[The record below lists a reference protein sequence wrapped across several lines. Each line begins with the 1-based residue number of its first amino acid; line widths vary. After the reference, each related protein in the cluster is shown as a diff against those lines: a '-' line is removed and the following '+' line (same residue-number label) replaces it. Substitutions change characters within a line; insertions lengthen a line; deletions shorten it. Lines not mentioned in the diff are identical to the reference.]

1 MPRLSEKTLD
11 NIIFATLDSL
21 DSDLSTWTEDALQK
35 KQEHFEKS
43 LSEIENRLKKDKKN
57 PEKDPS
63 YLIVRDWIEI
73 EKRSLWAKRNV
84 KRLRRY
90 FDEKPD
96 EISAEDWQK
105 EKIKAAAEI
114 LEFAET
120 TRPYSLDKSGY
131 NEAINAVNYSYIS
144 TPDRKSRGFKM
155 HAATGYDNIA
165 LLGDAV
171 SQYPFPE
178 IKADPGKH
186 KEINRE
192 RADITKSMLIMD
204 SIWMKIPVT
213 ELSSIDYK
221 KYKDEWKDKGWEQKL
236 KIDFDLAK
244 QEIFTKP
251 GFTKEAISRISKYS
265 SVLERYGNETGFLEE
280 YWSNLKIEDKVKF
293 DPDRA
298 VTEDEYRRLKFEK
311 KQEIDKAVADKY
323 FKVLSPLEKY
333 RESRNDARDY
343 FLANGLE
350 SEAGT
355 LLKNEDPAFYEE
367 LWRNL
372 DLEKRNKL
380 DKARFD
386 SEYKDLSFDKKLQFD
401 KDRAMKYINSLS
413 PEQMYKESGST
424 SIEIFRSWPL
434 TLKEANTIQD
444 FYPEFMDKYWDKL
457 DLKERQQFDKSRFDK
472 EYPSLPW
479 DTKVKF
485 DKALSEEYW
494 NKLSPVEKY
503 WENKDKAFDDFKNN
517 PIPWAAVG
525 DIKKSIEKKEA
536 SLKAAAQFESE
547 YWNLLSDQQK
557 VDNYLEQLNIHA
569 RYYEETNKND
579 SEVWQNI
586 LSVGNKVYADY
597 RWNKAEAT
605 WKMAWDADRAVKEF
619 VEKGITLKELE
630 EQGFTAFDRERYL
643 GRLTPD
649 NKLQFAPEVFEKE
662 WQEKTWEEKL
672 SYHRDETL
680 KRFNDAKTLADKI
693 KIDKQHTFDDL
704 KEKNTALSEITDENI
719 RDEYFFSLSTA
730 EKKELYEGH
739 YNEIWNNGTYEEKKR
754 LDSKR
759 TNEEIF
765 EPASYDEKLRLSRND
780 TLDWLSRQPEDK
792 RNFEHPEDALE
803 LKERE
808 IERKGREALQ
818 DKGELSKETVEA
830 EKKAKEY
837 VKKITTESGTI
848 KLKKETDL
856 FTLSAN
862 LILADKATIDDL
874 YNIGRIAHR
883 AAFSSEDRSK
893 AVSSEGIRNFVHDSF
908 ASEKRVLDTT
918 DIESIPRSLDDNT
931 KKTFKYKL
939 NEEGYVVLPK
949 SVKED
954 LARMIRGLN
963 TEELRLATKFDK
975 GKDIVKDHNNG
986 LIQGKKLFQENPS
999 LRNIDL
1005 DKIAKDK
1012 SDAKIAIEKANHDAL
1027 VNMKDGVDSLK
1038 EQFGSLRSHGP
1049 AFLDSKPYKDMKTAY
1064 NNFIKAYDNVIQG
1077 KRPNGE
1083 ANDIQGRL
1091 SFEDRATLAS
1101 LQEQMSQAADAYT
1114 AAKRQQKGGGI
1125 DKHSSDQGKDRLS
1138 FADALSEFRLTPGI
1152 TEKINSIS
1160 VEVKGKKKGEVKTV
1174 SLKDLE
1180 KGQDRGRKHLDSRI
1194 KKLTEKELSKKPA
1207 AKSMS

>member
-1 MPRLSEKTLD
+1 MPKLSEKTLD
-11 NIIFATLDSL
+11 NIIFATFDTMDSFL
-21 DSDLSTWTEDALQK
+21 TTWTEDDLKK

-43 LSEIENRLKKDKKN
+43 LSEIEDRLKKNKKN
-57 PEKDPS
+57 PEKDLS
-63 YLIVRDWIEI
+63 YLVVRDWIEI

-96 EISAEDWQK
+96 DISAEDWQK

-204 SIWMKIPVT
+204 SIWMKIPVS
-213 ELSSIDYK
+213 ELSSLDSK
-221 KYKDEWKDKGWEQKL
+221 KYNDEWKDKGWEQRLKL
-236 KIDFDLAK
+236 DFDLAK

-251 GFTKEAISRISKYS
+251 GFTKEAISRISKYP

-280 YWSNLKIEDKVKF
+280 YWSNLKIEDKVQF

-298 VTEDEYRRLKFEK
+298 VTEDEYKSLSYSHKLK
-311 KQEIDKAVADKY
+311 IDKASAEKY
-323 FKVLSPLEKY
+323 FGNLSAVEKY
-333 RESRNDARDY
+333 RESPNDAKEY
-343 FLANGLE
+343 FIKNGLAPE
-350 SEAGT
+350 DGT
-355 LLKNEDPAFYEE
+355 ALNKENPKFIDSI
-367 LWRNL
+367 WKDL

-380 DKARFD
+380 DKERFD
-386 SEYKDLSFDKKLQFD
+386 REYSDLDFTIKLQFD
-401 KDRAMKYINSLS
+401 KDRAMKYLNSLTPS
-413 PEQMYKESGST
+413 TMYKEAMNT
-424 SIEIFRSWPL
+424 SLDVFRSWPL
-434 TLKEANTIQD
+434 SLEVANSIQKNHPD
-444 FYPEFMDKYWDKL
+444 FMDRYWEKL
-457 DLKERQQFDKSRFDK
+457 DLKERLAFDEKRFNK
-472 EYPSLPW
+472 EYPALPW
-479 DTKVKF
+479 ETKEKF
-485 DKALSEEYW
+485 DKTRAEEYW
-494 NKLSPVEKY
+494 KKLSPVEKY
-503 WENKDKAFDDFKNN
+503 WENKNKAFDDFKKN
-517 PIPWAAVG
+517 PINWNDVKNIGNAIQEKEGIKAG
-525 DIKKSIEKKEA
+525 DQFKKD
-536 SLKAAAQFESE
+536 
-547 YWNLLSDQQK
+547 YWNLFTEEEQ
-557 VDNYLEQLNIHA
+557 VEHYLEELNNRA
-569 RYYEETNKND
+569 GYLSSKNKND
-579 SEVWQNI
+579 SKVWTEI
-586 LSVGNKVYADY
+586 LNLGHKAYADY
-597 RWNKAEAT
+597 RWNNAEAP
-605 WKMAWDADRAVKEF
+605 WKMAWDPDKAVKEF

-630 EQGFTAFDRERYL
+630 EKGFTAADRERYL
-643 GRLTPD
+643 QRLTPD
-649 NKLQFAPEVFEKE
+649 NKLKFAPEVFEKE
-662 WQEKTWEEKL
+662 WQEKTWDEKL
-672 SYHRDETL
+672 SYHRNETL
-680 KRFNDAKTLADKI
+680 KRFNDANTLADKI

-704 KEKNTALSEITDENI
+704 KEKRTSLSDIADKNI

-730 EKKELYEGH
+730 EKKELYEDQ
-739 YNEIWNNGTYEEKKR
+739 YNEIWNNGTYEEKKK
-754 LDSKR
+754 LDSER
-759 TNEEIF
+759 TNAEIF

-780 TLDWLSRQPEDK
+780 TLDWLAKQPEDK

-808 IERKGREALQ
+808 IERKGREVLQ
-818 DKGELSKETVEA
+818 DEGKLSKETTDA

-837 VKKITTESGTI
+837 VDGITNKEGKI

-862 LILADKATIDDL
+862 LLLADKATIDDL

-893 AVSSEGIRNFVHDSF
+893 AVSSEEIRNIVHNSF
-908 ASEKRVLDTT
+908 ASEKKVL
-918 DIESIPRSLDDNT
+918 ESTVIDNIPRSLDDNT
-931 KKTFKYKL
+931 KKTFKFKL

-963 TEELRLATKFDK
+963 TEEKRLTTKYET
-975 GKDIVKDHNNG
+975 GKDIVKDHNDG
-986 LIQGKKLFQENPS
+986 LIQGKKLFQENPA

-1005 DKIAKDK
+1005 EKIAKDK

-1049 AFLDSKPYKDMKTAY
+1049 AFLDSKQYKDMKTAY
-1064 NNFIKAYDNVIQG
+1064 NNFIKAYDNVLQG
-1077 KRPNGE
+1077 KHPNGE
-1083 ANDIQGRL
+1083 VNDTPERL
-1091 SFEDRATLAS
+1091 SFEDRAALAS
-1101 LQEQMSQAADAYT
+1101 LQEQMSQAADTYT
-1114 AAKRQQKGGGI
+1114 AAKRQQKSGGI

-1138 FADALSEFRLTPGI
+1138 FADALSEFKLTPGI
-1152 TEKINSIS
+1152 TEKIDSIT
-1160 VEVKGKKKGEVKTV
+1160 VEVKGKKKGEVKKV

-1194 KKLTEKELSKKPA
+1194 KKLTEKELNRKPA
-1207 AKSMS
+1207 AKSMT